1 MLATICSAAYIHPNI
16 SFMSLSRLKA
26 TNFRNFS
33 TLSLELSPSF
43 NLIYGFNGSGKTSI
57 LEAIYFL
64 GLGRSFRS
72 HLSNRVISYDAESF
86 SIFSTIQTSSQI
98 PLTIGIEK
106 SSHNKLQ
113 IKIANQNNSSI
124 ADLAKTFPLLLI
136 NPESYQLIEAGPKQ
150 RRQFLDWGVFHVEH
164 EYFSLWQ
171 RYQRVLK
178 QRNAALQSNISS
190 NQINAWNIDLNT
202 TAIQLTEMRKS
213 YLEKLFPLI
222 KIILRELID
231 LSELSIEFTQGWK
244 EEHNLQH
251 LLETNLIKDKVQG
264 YTQFGPH
271 RADILIKI
279 KKCPVQDV
287 LSRGERKLLV
297 IAMLLAQGLLLRDQT
312 EKCCAYLLDD
322 LAAEL
327 DANRKERIMKVL
339 AELKSQV
346 FITAVDESHFLGLKN
361 NSANRLFHVEQ
372 GVAKEILEY
381 AMI

>member
-1 MLATICSAAYIHPNI
+1 
-16 SFMSLSRLKA
+16 MSLSRLKA
-26 TNFRNFS
+26 VNFRNFS
-33 TLSLELSPSF
+33 SLSLELSPSF

-72 HLSNRVISYDAESF
+72 HLSSRVISYEAESF
-86 SIFSTIQTSSQI
+86 SVFSTIETSSQV

-106 SSHNKLQ
+106 SSHHKIQ
-113 IKIANQNNSSI
+113 IKIANQKNSSV

-136 NPESYQLIEAGPKQ
+136 NPESYELIEAGPKR

-171 RYQRVLK
+171 RYQRALK
-178 QRNAALQSNISS
+178 QRNAALQSHISL

-202 TAIQLTEMRKS
+202 LSIRLTDMRRR
-213 YLEKLFPLI
+213 YLEKLFPFI
-222 KIILRELID
+222 KTILSELID
-231 LSELSIEFTQGWK
+231 LCDLSITFQQGWN
-244 EEHNLQH
+244 EEHNLSY
-251 LLETNLIKDKVQG
+251 LLEMNLMKDRAQG

-271 RADILIKI
+271 RADIVLKI

-297 IAMLLAQGLLLRDQT
+297 IAMLLAQGILLRTQT
-312 EKCCAYLLDD
+312 EKSCVYLLDD

-327 DANRKERIMKVL
+327 DVNRKEKIMKVL
-339 AELKSQV
+339 AELKTQV
-346 FITAVDESHFLGLKN
+346 FITAVDENHFLGLKN
-361 NSANRLFHVEQ
+361 SSGNKLFHVKQ
-372 GVAKEILEY
+372 GVVKESCSELEV
-381 AMI
+381 AQ

>member
-1 MLATICSAAYIHPNI
+1 
-16 SFMSLSRLKA
+16 MSLSRLKA
-26 TNFRNFS
+26 VNFRNFS
-33 TLSLELSPSF
+33 SLSLELSPSF

-72 HLSNRVISYDAESF
+72 HLSNRAISYEAESF
-86 SIFSTIQTSSQI
+86 SIFSTIQTLSQV

-106 SSHNKLQ
+106 SSHHKIQ

-136 NPESYQLIEAGPKQ
+136 NPESYQLIEAGPKP

-171 RYQRVLK
+171 RYQRALK
-178 QRNAALQSNISS
+178 QRNAALQSNVSS
-190 NQINAWNIDLNT
+190 NQINAWNVDLNT
-202 TAIQLTEMRKS
+202 LSIRLTEMRRS

-222 KIILRELID
+222 KIILTELID
-231 LSELSIEFTQGWK
+231 LSELSIKFQQGWK
-244 EEHNLQH
+244 EEFSLSY
-251 LLETNLIKDKVQG
+251 LLEMNLMKDRAQG

-279 KKCPVQDV
+279 KNCPVQDI

-297 IAMLLAQGLLLRDQT
+297 IAMLLAQGILLREQT
-312 EKCCAYLLDD
+312 DKCCAYLLDD

-327 DANRKERIMKVL
+327 DVNRKERIMKVL
-339 AELKSQV
+339 AELKAQV
-346 FITAVDESHFLGLKN
+346 FITAVDENHFRGLKN
-361 NSANRLFHVEQ
+361 NSGNRLFHVKQ
-372 GVAKEILEY
+372 GVVKESCSSCSILET
-381 AMI
+381 AQTIDS